1 MSPASRLTLGTA
13 VAAMILAAAV
23 LHSPA
28 HAQGPLSRTAAPTPV
43 AAPKATFAGP
53 ALREVKVQGIG
64 GEDSLRALSVFG
76 LAPGTSLTAPL
87 LREGLRRVWALEVA
101 DDLWAEGQGSDTS
114 TTLILHIAPRPRIQ
128 RIEFAGNHKIKSDEL
143 MKKTALVTGS
153 RLSPEALFA
162 AIDSLK
168 RTYRE
173 KGYVRADVRSDV
185 HPLGGEGVDLVFTID
200 EGPSARV
207 HDFAFEGAT
216 AFTVSQLSHEMAS
229 KKSGFLKSGKIDPDK
244 LDKDINKLT
253 DFYRS
258 HGYRDVQVTRDSLRF
273 SPDGHR
279 ITLAYHIEEG
289 PRYHMGTVT
298 WSGDKSLS
306 PAQKAQIDLPPAGTW
321 YNGPA
326 LKKAVDD
333 TYAAYAENGFLYVSV
348 DPQETVNDQGAVDVA
363 FTITEGPPSH
373 VRWVN
378 ITGNTRTK
386 EKVVRREI
394 SIHEGDLFRR
404 SALMRTQQ
412 DVFRL
417 GFFNDV
423 QVDFKPADSTDVDLY
438 MKVVEKET
446 GTASAGAGYSSE
458 GGLTGFVQLG
468 HNNLFGTGASISIAL
483 ERGAKRNTY
492 DISYTDPWFR
502 DTRTTLGFSLF
513 NRSQQTSVTGS
524 GTTLDY
530 NDTRRGG
537 SIRVGRPLRKID
549 RYLHGFVTYRLEDVN
564 IQVPGP
570 DTLLTPAQKELESL
584 IQQGR
589 QLTSSM
595 EFSFSRD
602 NTNNPFYPT
611 KGTRLNQS
619 NEFAGRVLG
628 GQVEFYKFE
637 IDGRGWFPSLLKPV
651 ASMFRARTGLVGN
664 YGGAVPQY
672 ERYRLGGTTFY
683 GLRGYEDYEIVPDA
697 NIHTVEDSLLDPTDS
712 THTRYIHRTSQVRYP
727 GGRVFAIATFEQQF
741 PIVHPVHGL
750 LFAEAGN
757 TWNNPHEMSFAHIK
771 KSAGL
776 GIRVEVPLLGNM
788 GLDFGYG
795 FDKSPRPGWRTH
807 FLLGNMFF

>member
-1 MSPASRLTLGTA
+1 VSPASRLTIGTA
-13 VAAMILAAAV
+13 LAATIFAAAV

-28 HAQGPLSRTAAPTPV
+28 RAQGRLLAQPAPAAAP
-43 AAPKATFAGP
+43 AAKAAFTGP
-53 ALREVKVQGIG
+53 GLRGVSVQGIT
-64 GEDSLRALSVFG
+64 GEDSLRVVSVFG
-76 LAPGTSLTAPL
+76 LTPGTALTAPL

-114 TTLILHIAPRPRIQ
+114 TTLVLHISPRPRIQ
-128 RIEFAGNHKIKSDEL
+128 KIEFAGNHKIKSDEL
-143 MKKTALVTGS
+143 MKKTALVSGS

-173 KGYVRADVRSDV
+173 KGYVRADVRSEV
-185 HPLGGEGVDLVFTID
+185 RPLGGEGVDLVFTVD

-207 HDFAFEGAT
+207 HDFAFPGAT
-216 AFTVSQLSHEMAS
+216 AFTASQLSHEVAS
-229 KKSGFLKSGKIDPDK
+229 KKSGFLKSGKVDPDK
-244 LDKDINKLT
+244 LEKDVSKLT
-253 DFYRS
+253 DFYRA

-273 SPDGHR
+273 SPDGRH
-279 ITLAYHIEEG
+279 ITLAYNIDEG

-298 WSGDKSLS
+298 WNGDKALT
-306 PAQKAQIDLPPAGTW
+306 PGQKAQIALPSPGAW
-321 YNGPA
+321 YDGPA

-348 DPQETVNDQGAVDVA
+348 DPQETVNEHGAVDVTMA
-363 FTITEGPPSH
+363 ITEGPPSH

-458 GGLTGFVQLG
+458 GGLTGFLQLG

-492 DISYTDPWFR
+492 DVSYTDPWFR

-537 SIRVGRPLRKID
+537 SVRVGRPLRKID

-564 IQVPGP
+564 IQVP
-570 DTLLTPAQKELESL
+570 DIALTEAQKTLESL

-611 KGTRLNQS
+611 KGTRSNES
-619 NEFAGRVLG
+619 NEFEGRVLG

-637 IDGRGWFPSLLKPV
+637 IDARGWFPSLIKPMT
-651 ASMFRARTGLVGN
+651 SMFRARTGIVGN
-664 YGGAVPQY
+664 YGGQVPQY

-683 GLRGYEDYEIVPDA
+683 GLRGYEDYEIVPDE
-697 NIHTVEDSLLDPTDS
+697 NVHTVIDSVLDPTDS
-712 THTRYIHRTSQVRYP
+712 THTRYLRTTSQVRYP

-757 TWNNPHEMSFAHIK
+757 TWNDPRQMSFANIK

-776 GIRVEVPLLGNM
+776 GVRVEVPLLGNM

-795 FDKSPRPGWRTH
+795 FDRSPRPGWRTH